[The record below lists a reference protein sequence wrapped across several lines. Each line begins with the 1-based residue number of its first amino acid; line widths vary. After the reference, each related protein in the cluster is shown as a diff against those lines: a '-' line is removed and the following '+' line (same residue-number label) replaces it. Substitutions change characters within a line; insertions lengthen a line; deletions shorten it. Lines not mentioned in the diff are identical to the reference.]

1 MIAASTP
8 APPLPHTHIS
18 IKMKKNHWPESTNG
32 LSRLLLLYLWLSL
45 LAFKFF
51 SLSSWLVIYQFFFLG
66 TISFD
71 GFLDWSLMNRK
82 AKRKKGGGGDYF
94 NLDRF
99 WKWPVHQ
106 FISLLTEES
115 GM

>member
-51 SLSSWLVIYQFFFLG
+51 SLSSWLVIYQIFFFFLG

-82 AKRKKGGGGDYF
+82 AKRKKGVGGI
-94 NLDRF
+94 
-99 WKWPVHQ
+99 
-106 FISLLTEES
+106 ISIWIDSENGPYTS
-115 GM
+115 SFHF